1 MPDIDEIPAPRSRA
15 ARVGLAVAGLA
26 LTASSLACWG
36 LRTDVVP
43 PETEVHDVTELIHI
57 PVQRVVTPTTTAEIE
72 ELLAR
77 HEGPVSIGGG
87 RFSMGGQIGTDGT
100 LFLDLRQY
108 DDVLELDAP
117 GRRVRV
123 EAGITWRKLIEA
135 LDPHDLSV
143 KIMQSYADFTVG
155 GTLSV
160 NAHGRYVNLG
170 PVVHSV
176 RSFDLV
182 LADGG
187 RVHCSREEN
196 PELFFG
202 AIGGYGALGVIAEV
216 ELEVADNVP
225 LERTVE
231 RMPVGDFQG
240 WFAEHIEARADD
252 AMPPVFFNADL
263 YPPDYDELVAITFS
277 ETDREVTVDE
287 RIQPGGESSAFDKLT
302 YWWVSEAPLGK
313 EARSEVIDR
322 MRLAKKPVVWRN
334 HEASYDVR
342 GLDPGSRER
351 NTYVLQEYFIPVE
364 RFDDFVPKM
373 RKVFQDQDVN
383 VVNVSIRHA
392 TADPDTVM
400 TWAPTESYAFVVY
413 HKMGT
418 SREAWDEA
426 GVWSREMADAILSVG
441 GKWYLPYQIHMN
453 DEQLHEA
460 YPRAKELFALKA
472 EVDPT
477 YKLRNRL
484 WDRYLPPSRAIRERA
499 VEQGIREHLA
509 ARDDWARPEDQT
521 FLTLPEWYIVY
532 SADELGAFLTAGRR
546 PSDFPFYGSVG
557 QFWDLYGAVRGTTHG
572 RYPTNTGYHAM
583 IWVIGLSYTV
593 EYAAKGA
600 WEGTVGSLTE
610 GWSGGAAHPV
620 DAAYAKTA
628 TAYGAFLH
636 HTPWYAFD
644 YKAERKA
651 LPSSDWS
658 LRGLERSVSYTVEL
672 WAKGVWGWM
681 MGGAS
686 QAAYGTETG
695 TVLAWVDLAQT
706 SPAALLQ
713 VPGVGAD
720 GAAANL
726 ERVEALGGTHELVRV
741 PRYEPF
747 TTAVPAL
754 ARRGVRF
761 VEIAGGDTVL
771 VQLIVP
777 SEWDRTE
784 LYGDEL
790 VRWPIL
796 TEPGKD
802 RVTLEVP
809 VPRLHEVVPGLD
821 QEPVRIEHLY
831 DY

>member
-1 MPDIDEIPAPRSRA
+1 VSDTPPRRGRV
-15 ARVGLAVAGLA
+15 ARGLIALGAVGLVAGG
-26 LTASSLACWG
+26 LACWG

-43 PETEVHDVTELIHI
+43 PERTVHDVTELVRI
-57 PVQRVVTPTTTAEIE
+57 PVERVVHPRTTAEIQD
-72 ELLAR
+72 LLAR
-77 HEGPVSIGGG
+77 HDGPVSIGGG

-100 LFLDLRQY
+100 LFLDLRTY
-108 DDVLELDAP
+108 DDVLELDTDAKT
-117 GRRVRV
+117 VRV

-143 KIMQSYADFTVG
+143 KIMQSYANFTVG

-170 PVVHSV
+170 PVIHSV
-176 RSFDLV
+176 RSLELI
-182 LADGG
+182 LADGT
-187 RVHCSREEN
+187 VKHCSREEN

-202 AIGGYGALGVIAEV
+202 AIGGYGGLGVIGEV
-216 ELEVADNVP
+216 ELEVADNVA
-225 LERTVE
+225 LERTVA
-231 RMPVGDFQG
+231 RMPVEAFQD
-240 WFAEHIEARADD
+240 WFDENVEAKASDPL
-252 AMPPVFFNADL
+252 PPVYFNADL
-263 YPPDYDELVAITFS
+263 YPPNYDDLVAITFS
-277 ETDREVTVDE
+277 ETDREVTVPD
-287 RIQPGGESSAFDKLT
+287 RIQPMGESSAFDKAT

-322 MRLAKKPVVWRN
+322 MRLASKPVVWRN
-334 HEASYDVR
+334 YEASYDVA
-342 GLDPGSRER
+342 GLDPGSRKR

-364 RFDDFVPKM
+364 NFDAFVPKM
-373 RKVFQDQDVN
+373 RKVFQDHDVN

-392 TADPDTVM
+392 IADPDTLLS
-400 TWAPTESYAFVVY
+400 WAPVESYAFVVY

-418 SREAWDEA
+418 SREDWDAA
-426 GVWSREMADAILSVG
+426 GEWSREMADAILSVD
-441 GKWYLPYQIHMN
+441 GKWYLPYQIHMTN
-453 DEQLHEA
+453 AQFHEA
-460 YPRAKELFALKA
+460 YPRADAFFLLKA
-472 EVDPT
+472 SVDPT

-484 WDRYLPPSRAIRERA
+484 WDRYLPPTQA
-499 VEQGIREHLA
+499 VRNKAMEQGIRERLA
-509 ARDDWARPEDQT
+509 LRDDWQRPEDQT

-532 SADELGAFLTAGRR
+532 SADELGAYLSRGGR
-546 PSDFPFYGSVG
+546 PSDFPFFASIG
-557 QFWDLYGAVRGTTHG
+557 QFWELYGAVRGTTKG
-572 RYPTNTGYHAM
+572 RYETNTGYHAM
-583 IWVIGLSYTV
+583 IWVIGVSYTF
-593 EYAAKGA
+593 EYVAKGLL
-600 WEGTVGSLTE
+600 ENTVGALTE
-610 GWSGGAAHPV
+610 WWSGGAAHPI

-628 TAYGAFLH
+628 THYGAFLH

-644 YKAERKA
+644 YTTERKA

-658 LRGLERSVSYTVEL
+658 LRGLERSVSYTAEL

-686 QAAYGTETG
+686 QAAYGTEADTI
-695 TVLAWVDLAQT
+695 LAWVDLSDT
-706 SPAALLQ
+706 NPVALLR
-713 VPGVGAD
+713 VPGVGEG

-726 ERVEALGGTHELVRV
+726 DRVEDLGGGHELVRV

-747 TTAVPAL
+747 TTAIPAL

-771 VQLIVP
+771 LQLIVP
-777 SEWDRTE
+777 AGWDDVD

-796 TEPGKD
+796 TESGKE

-809 VPRLHEVVPGLD
+809 VPRLHEVVPALD
-821 QEPVRIEHLY
+821 EEPVRIEHLY